1 MSLFAPNAAFDP
13 CVIVEVGD
21 SGSLAERLGRAF
33 AQARDAELGENACLI
48 FHVRGDEAECA
59 GVTGLARTLALE
71 WAGRGI
77 RVNVVVGKSPEELIR
92 FISSPASRML
102 TGAVLAA

>member
-1 MSLFAPNAAFDP
+1 VSLVAPDVASDP
-13 CVIVEVGD
+13 CVVIEVG
-21 SGSLAERLGRAF
+21 GSAPLAERLGAAF
-33 AQARDAELGENACLI
+33 AQARDAELGENGCVI
-48 FHVRGDEAECA
+48 FHVHGDEAERA

-77 RVNVVVGKSPEELIR
+77 RVNVIGGDRPDDLIR

-102 TGAVLAA
+102 TGAVLDA